1 MPGTSSSFRF
11 GNTNV
16 ADGLLSA
23 DDGTT
28 TGGLTSPAWIW
39 HGRDW
44 KAGGDTGSATASPQS
59 ARKGGSGTSGKSP
72 GRGSPPLS
80 LLSQNGF
87 DRMGALSQCVRSAL
101 LLDLFLLGIIHI

>member
-16 ADGLLSA
+16 ADGRLSPE
-23 DDGTT
+23 GT
-28 TGGLTSPAWIW
+28 TGGAGGVTSPAAWMC

-44 KAGGDTGSATASPQS
+44 KAGGDATGPAGAAASPQQS

-80 LLSQNGF
+80 G
-87 DRMGALSQCVRSAL
+87 RTEGIMPRGCVNVAEL
-101 LLDLFLLGIIHI
+101 